1 MPDASLE
8 ARIATL
14 DAQIQ
19 GILRDLNGLDKL
31 YPSIKDVS
39 DVEQKV
45 AILETEVEVIK
56 SRLDKKVDKN
66 EFWPIKTIG
75 YGLAGLILLA
85 VIGTLLKVAVP
96 FTGTVVKP

>member
-1 MPDASLE
+1 MPEVSLE

-31 YPSIKDVS
+31 YPSIRDVA

-45 AILETEVEVIK
+45 AILETEVEVIQSK
-56 SRLDKKVDKN
+56 LDKKVDKN

-75 YGLAGLILLA
+75 YGLAGLILIA
-85 VIGTLLKVAVP
+85 VIGALLKLAVP
-96 FTGTVVKP
+96 VAGALSH